1 MITARETATLAKPP
15 RAFEVDASWYESYWY
30 DQPRPRLRK
39 PTLRFVQVLVW
50 AVIFGAGAYVL
61 Q

>member
-1 MITARETATLAKPP
+1 MITVRETTTLAKPA

-30 DQPRPRLRK
+30 DQPRLRLRK
-39 PTLRFVQVLVW
+39 PTLRFSQVLVW
-50 AVIFGAGAYVL
+50 AVIFGAGAYFV